1 VNTGW
6 EATGVIVVVG
16 AGLAGLHTV
25 RALREQGYAGPLTL
39 LGAEDEPPYDRPPLS
54 KQVLMGHADHSTLE
68 ADWDALDVDLRLGVR
83 AETVAAGVLTTV
95 AGDVPFER
103 CVLATG
109 ALPRLL
115 PGAGVTLRTHADAL
129 ALRAALVPGARL
141 VIVGAGWIGAEVS
154 TAALRAGVHV
164 TVLEA
169 QPTPLAT
176 ALPAEVVER
185 MLPWWSGVDLR
196 TGASVAAVESDAV
209 HLADGTRFDADLVLV
224 AVGARPTVV
233 EGVELDPRGAVAVDS
248 RLRTSLPGV
257 WAVGDCAAWESER
270 YATRMLVEHWDAA
283 LHAPTTAAANVLGG
297 DEVWDP
303 VPYFWSEQWG
313 RMVQY
318 AGHHP
323 AAERTVWREDG
334 DTWAV
339 FWLAGDR
346 LVAAL
351 AVDRP
356 RDLVQAR
363 RLMQHDASIDDALLA
378 DPTVAVKAAAV

>member
-1 VNTGW
+1 M
-6 EATGVIVVVG
+6 IVVVG

-25 RALREQGYAGPLTL
+25 LALRERGYAGALTL
-39 LGAEDEPPYDRPPLS
+39 LGAEHEPPYDRPPLS
-54 KQVLMGHADHSTLE
+54 KQVLSGESDHSTLE
-68 ADWDALDVDLRLGVR
+68 ADWDTLDVDLRLGVR
-83 AETVAAGVLTTV
+83 ARAVSPGLLTTD

-109 ALPRLL
+109 AEPRRL
-115 PGAGVTLRTHADAL
+115 PGPGVTLRTRAESL

-141 VIVGAGWIGAEVS
+141 VVVGAGWIGAEVA
-154 TAALRAGVHV
+154 TAATAAGAHV
-164 TVLEA
+164 TVVEA
-169 QPTPLAT
+169 GATPVPT
-176 ALPAEVVER
+176 ALPAEVGER
-185 MLPWWSGVDLR
+185 MQPWWSPVDLR
-196 TGASVAAVESDAV
+196 LGAPVAAVESGGV
-209 HLADGTRFDADLVLV
+209 HLAGGGHVEADVVLV
-224 AVGARPTVV
+224 AIGAQPATV
-233 EGVELDPRGAVAVDS
+233 EGVELDRRGAVAVDS

-257 WAVGDCAAWESER
+257 WAVGDCAAWESSR
-270 YATRMLVEHWDAA
+270 YGTRMLVEHWDAA
-283 LHAPTTAAANVLGG
+283 LHAPSSVAANVLGG

-323 AAERTVWREDG
+323 VADRTVWRDAG

-363 RLMQHDASIDDALLA
+363 RLMQRDATVDDALLA
-378 DPTVAVKAAAV
+378 DPSVAVKAAAD